1 MTSPVRDLFHE
12 QGFARLYA
20 TRLVSQSADGVF
32 QASLASAVLFNP
44 EHATDPGTLAVG
56 FSIILL
62 PYSVVG
68 PFAGVFL
75 DRWRRQRVL
84 LLANVVRA
92 AIVVVAALLLLWQGP
107 TSPAFYGAA
116 LAATSVNRF
125 YLSALSAGLPHT
137 VSPER
142 LVLANSV
149 STTSGTVGTFVG
161 AGLAL
166 LLRQAIGSGD
176 RGDAGLACAAALVYL
191 VSSVVVS
198 GFDASALGPDLDQ
211 TPAPLRSELGVVG
224 RGLVAGGRH
233 IWSRTRARNA
243 LLVIGAHR
251 LFYGIST
258 IATILLYRN
267 YFHDHGLWRAGLP
280 GLAEVFGASGVG
292 VLLAAVITPKAT
304 ARISKEAWIALLLAF
319 AAAVELAFGTP
330 YRQDLFV
337 LAAGLLGFVAQGSK
351 ICVDTLVQ
359 ETVDEV
365 FLGRVFS
372 VYDTLF
378 NLTFVTAALLSVVGL
393 PKSGRSYAS
402 IAVITG
408 GYAVA
413 AGCFWAATR
422 HRRSSTGQRT
432 ICTIATLIQRPAT

>member
-1 MTSPVRDLFHE
+1 VTSRVRDLFHE
-12 QGFARLYA
+12 PGFTRLYA
-20 TRLVSQSADGVF
+20 TRLASQVADGVF

-44 EHATDPGTLAVG
+44 EHATDPSTLAVG

-92 AIVVVAALLLLWQGP
+92 AIVVLAAILLLWQGP
-107 TSPAFYGAA
+107 VSPAFYGAA

-137 VSPER
+137 VSPAH
-142 LVLANSV
+142 LVLANAV
-149 STTSGTVGTFVG
+149 STTSGTVGTFAG

-166 LLRQAIGSGD
+166 LLRQAVGGGD
-176 RGDAGLACAAALVYL
+176 QGDAGLACAAAVIYL
-191 VSSVVVS
+191 ISSLVVS
-198 GFDASALGPDLDQ
+198 GFAAAALGPDLEE
-211 TPAPLRSELGVVG
+211 PLAPLHHQLGVVS
-224 RGLVAGGRH
+224 RGLLAGGRH

-243 LLVIGAHR
+243 LLAIGAHR

-280 GLAEVFGASGVG
+280 GLAEIFGASGIG
-292 VLLAAVITPKAT
+292 VLLAAVVTPRTT
-304 ARISKEAWIALLLAF
+304 ARISKEAWISLLLGG
-319 AAAVELAFGTP
+319 AAVVEGALATP

-337 LAAGLLGFVAQGSK
+337 TAALLLGFVAQGSK
-351 ICVDTLVQ
+351 ICVDTIVQ
-359 ETVDEV
+359 ESVDDE

-378 NLTFVTAALLSVVGL
+378 NLTFVAAAVLSVIGL
-393 PKSGRSYAS
+393 PRTGRSYGS
-402 IAVITG
+402 IVVITA
-408 GYAVA
+408 GYAIA
-413 AGCFWAATR
+413 AAWFWAAS
-422 HRRSSTGQRT
+422 RRRVEPAPRGATSLPLSRATGR
-432 ICTIATLIQRPAT
+432 

>member
-1 MTSPVRDLFHE
+1 VSSRVRDLFHE
-12 QGFARLYA
+12 PGFTRLYA
-20 TRLVSQSADGVF
+20 TRLISQSADGVF

-44 EHATDPGTLAVG
+44 EHATDPSTLAVG
-56 FSIILL
+56 FSVILL

-84 LLANVVRA
+84 FVANIVRA
-92 AIVVVAALLLLWQGP
+92 AIVVLAAVLLLWQGP

-137 VSPER
+137 VSAAR

-149 STTSGTVGTFVG
+149 STTSGTVGTIVG

-176 RGDAGLACAAALVYL
+176 RGDAGLACAAAVIYL
-191 VSSVVVS
+191 ISSAVVS
-198 GFDASALGPDLDQ
+198 GFDATALGPDLDEVLAR
-211 TPAPLRSELGVVG
+211 PPLRGELGVVAK
-224 RGLVAGGRH
+224 GLLAGGRH
-233 IWSRTRARNA
+233 VWSRTRARNA
-243 LLVIGAHR
+243 LLVIGTHR

-267 YFHDHGLWRAGLP
+267 YFHDQGIWRAGLP
-280 GLAEVFGASGVG
+280 GLAEVFGASGAG
-292 VLLAAVITPKAT
+292 VLLAAVVTPAVT
-304 ARISKEAWIALLLAF
+304 ARISKEAWISLLLAD
-319 AAAVELAFGTP
+319 AAVVELALGTP
-330 YRQDLFV
+330 YRQDSFV
-337 LAAGLLGFVAQGSK
+337 AAALLLGFVAQGSK
-351 ICVDTLVQ
+351 ICVDTIVQ
-359 ETVDEV
+359 ESVDER

-378 NLTFVTAALLSVVGL
+378 NLTFVTAAVLSVIGL
-393 PKSGRSYAS
+393 PRTGKSYLS

-408 GYAVA
+408 GYALA
-413 AGCFWAATR
+413 AALFWAAS
-422 HRRSSTGQRT
+422 RSRAEPGQRT
-432 ICTIATLIQRPAT
+432 ISTMATLIQK